1 MKLNVKALAVAAA
14 VVWGAVVLLTA
25 AANLARPEY
34 GRAFLALLSSIYP
47 GYHASGTAADVMVG
61 TLYGLADGAIFGLV
75 FGWLYNR
82 LAVGR
87 GETAPVR
94 KTERQ
99 TPVEP

>member
-1 MKLNVKALAVAAA
+1 LV
-14 VVWGAVVLLTA
+14 
-25 AANLARPEY
+25 
-34 GRAFLALLSSIYP
+34 
-47 GYHASGTAADVMVG
+47 
-61 TLYGLADGAIFGLV
+61 DGAIFGLV